1 MSFIIGIFMVILNY
15 NFVDSVMGSHYK
27 FIEEELLEYGY
38 NFIEYVLE
46 IKLYELVILISM
58 MLFLLII
65 TVITTDY
72 KLYKK
77 VINENKASGKI
88 IIKSII
94 ESIVIGVLSLIS
106 QVQVFVI
113 LEETMYESII
123 ASLIILSVTF
133 LGPFLLVKLVS
144 YMTYRNFEKEYKKII
159 DRENEIKDKERE
171 EQIALEKE
179 RNEKLKKLYSETE
192 GNIYNIINKLDNKK
206 AIIPFGYENEVRY
219 IYDERLNLKS
229 SKSKE
234 KWLNNDE
241 KIKYYKELFED
252 INSKLYGNYE
262 EYLKYLREKEK
273 SISYALK
280 DFSHTFGYLTELINT
295 NENKM
300 NSFDKYIKARQSYI
314 DSDYKGCKV
323 GIEGEN
329 RVNQE
334 LSLYNNIINL
344 SNIRLEVLDNN
355 NTIQSIENDNILLT
369 KNGIFVLEI
378 KNFGEIGNYD
388 IIIEKDGR
396 WLRKNKYNGETTVIK
411 NVTKQNNRHIAFL
424 NKFINEG
431 INRSFDDYIE
441 VEGIVVIANEKI
453 TIQNYNNNQNIFR
466 DSELYSYIKSQEV
479 KFKIDELEKI
489 RDLILSKNLPPKR
502 YPIFDYSGEIIE
514 NIKMLEAYL
523 NDYENVVNKLEI
535 EYRNYINKKSKI

>member
-453 TIQNYNNNQNIFR
+453 TIENYNNNQNIFR